1 LIYNLGEIVKMN
13 KAIPLGV
20 LAVSIA
26 FLPIICNKKAIGKA
40 ESVSQPNNQVTVSES
55 TGFGYIETRNGRIK
69 VNANQTYTVY
79 GKDGKTVAENI
90 TLEELQAKNPELHEM
105 MKDSIAKPIL
115 MMDAG
120 IGIDR

>member
-1 LIYNLGEIVKMN
+1 MN

-26 FLPIICNKKAIGKA
+26 VIPMICDKKAIGKP
-40 ESVSQPNNQVTVSES
+40 ESISQLNNQVTVSES
-55 TGFGYIETRNGRIK
+55 TGFGYIETRNGRI
-69 VNANQTYTVY
+69 VINANQTYTVY
-79 GKDGKTVAENI
+79 GKDGIVAENI

-105 MKDSIAKPIL
+105 MKDSIAKPTL

>member
-1 LIYNLGEIVKMN
+1 MN

-26 FLPIICNKKAIGKA
+26 FIPMICNKKAIGKP
-40 ESVSQPNNQVTVSES
+40 ELVSRQNNQVTVSES
-55 TGFGYIETRNGRIK
+55 TGFGYIETRNGRIT

-79 GKDGKTVAENI
+79 GKDGKILAENI

-105 MKDSIAKPIL
+105 MKDSIAKPTLI
-115 MMDAG
+115 MDAG
-120 IGIDR
+120 IGVDR